1 MSFSPKEILKFVE
14 ENDVKFIRLTF
25 CDISGSLKNVAIM
38 PNELER
44 AFQYGI
50 PFDASCIND
59 RCSDLLLVPDI
70 STLSILPWR
79 PKSGRVVRFFCSMKN
94 MDSSDYA
101 GDMRTELINCI
112 NS

>member
-59 RCSDLLLVPDI
+59 RCSDSAARSRYFDPL
-70 STLSILPWR
+70 
-79 PKSGRVVRFFCSMKN
+79 
-94 MDSSDYA
+94 DSSVE
-101 GDMRTELINCI
+101 T
-112 NS
+112 

>member
-50 PFDASCIND
+50 PFDAS
-59 RCSDLLLVPDI
+59 
-70 STLSILPWR
+70 
-79 PKSGRVVRFFCSMKN
+79 
-94 MDSSDYA
+94 
-101 GDMRTELINCI
+101 
-112 NS
+112 